1 MEKNQENL
9 KQIIVFLHYIS
20 SSIHK
25 TDVQEMFFK
34 KIDHNTVNVG
44 TKVSNHGIWLGSDS
58 GLMVGGPF

>member
-1 MEKNQENL
+1 MSK
-9 KQIIVFLHYIS
+9 IIIFLHYIP

-25 TDVQEMFFK
+25 TDVQKKVFK

-44 TKVSNHGIWLGSDS
+44 PKVSNHGIWLGSDS